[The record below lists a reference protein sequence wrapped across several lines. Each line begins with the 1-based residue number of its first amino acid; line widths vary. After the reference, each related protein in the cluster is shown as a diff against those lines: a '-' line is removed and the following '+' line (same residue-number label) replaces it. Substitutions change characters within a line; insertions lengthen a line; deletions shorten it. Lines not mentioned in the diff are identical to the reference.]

1 MRKGDRHKMINRLQE
16 KYQKEIRKTLAQ
28 EFDIKNTFAVPK
40 VEKVIVNVGTGS
52 VSKDQQQ
59 AEALRKDIAT
69 ITGQMPSVRKAKV
82 SIASFSL
89 RAGMPVGLGATLR
102 GERMYSFLDR
112 LFSIVLPRLRD
123 FRGVSTESFD
133 KMGNYTLGF
142 TEHTVFPEIDST
154 KSARPHG
161 FEVTIVTTA
170 GDLDKS
176 KRLLELL
183 GMPFQKND
191 K

>member
-1 MRKGDRHKMINRLQE
+1 MINRLQE